1 MFNGDDDFPMGA
13 MHSFGQMHQQM
24 MSDMNMMTGG
34 MLRNMGMGGPMFGG
48 LMVPS
53 PFGAITDGS
62 GQQPSR
68 RRQELEMNP
77 FAPFGGLLG
86 GLGGMGM
93 MMPPPGQGANMYM
106 SSSVMTIGPDG
117 KPRVEQQ
124 TVRRHGDVTE
134 TKRRVD
140 KNGESSMSIGHSI
153 GDRSHFIDKKRDRE
167 GNVRKQQRFQNLD
180 EASAEAFDREFSSR
194 VRQGYGSG
202 SRSSNLRE
210 IDNGLSSSRR
220 SPFGGAGASS
230 SSRRMESRGA
240 SRGAPIVTLPEEEE
254 TAHSRSSTSHRVG
267 GPLIREISEEEAE
280 QAASSIPKRRRGQQ

>member
-1 MFNGDDDFPMGA
+1 MFNGDDDFPMG
-13 MHSFGQMHQQM
+13 MRGFGQMHQQM
-24 MSDMNMMTGG
+24 MNEMNMMTGG
-34 MLRNMGMGGPMFGG
+34 MLRMTGFPGGMMGGPFGG
-48 LMVPS
+48 LMGGMGH

-62 GQQPSR
+62 GQPPSR
-68 RRQELEMNP
+68 RRQELEINP

-86 GLGGMGM
+86 SMGGMGM
-93 MMPPPGQGANMYM
+93 MPQPGQGPSMFM

-140 KNGESSMSIGHSI
+140 RNGESSISIGHSI

-167 GNVRKQQRFQNLD
+167 GNVRKQQRFVNLD
-180 EASAEAFDREFSSR
+180 EANAEAFDREFSSR
-194 VRQGYGSG
+194 VRQGYGG
-202 SRSSNLRE
+202 AASRSNLRE
-210 IDNGLSSSRR
+210 IDNGSSSRR
-220 SPFGGAGASS
+220 SPGYRRTEDRVSS
-230 SSRRMESRGA
+230 

-254 TAHSRSSTSHRVG
+254 PSQSRSSHSHRVG

-280 QAASSIPKRRRGQQ
+280 QTSPSSIPKRRRGPI

>member
-1 MFNGDDDFPMGA
+1 MFNDDDDFPMGA
-13 MHSFGQMHQQM
+13 MHSFGQMHHQM
-24 MSDMNMMTGG
+24 MNDMNMMTGG
-34 MLRNMGMGGPMFGG
+34 MLRNMGMGGFPGPFGHPFGG
-48 LMVPS
+48 LMGH

-62 GQQPSR
+62 GQPATR

-86 GLGGMGM
+86 GMGGIR
-93 MMPPPGQGANMYM
+93 MPPPGQGTNMFM

-117 KPRVEQQ
+117 RPRVEQQ
-124 TVRRHGDVTE
+124 TVRKHGDVTE

-167 GNVRKQQRFQNLD
+167 GNVRKQQRFVNLD
-180 EASAEAFDREFSSR
+180 EANAEAFDREFSSR
-194 VRQGYGSG
+194 VRQGGYGG
-202 SRSSNLRE
+202 ASRSSNLRE
-210 IDNGLSSSRR
+210 VEDSSRR
-220 SPFGGAGASS
+220 PSGFRRTEDRTSS
-230 SSRRMESRGA
+230 

-254 TAHSRSSTSHRVG
+254 TSQSRSSPSRRIG

-280 QAASSIPKRRRGQQ
+280 QATSSIPKRRRGQI

>member
-1 MFNGDDDFPMGA
+1 MFNGDDDFPMG
-13 MHSFGQMHQQM
+13 MHSFGQMQQQM
-24 MSDMNMMTGG
+24 MNDMNMMTGG
-34 MLRNMGMGGPMFGG
+34 MLRNMGMGGFPGGMMGSPFGG
-48 LMVPS
+48 LMGH

-62 GQQPSR
+62 GQHASR

-93 MMPPPGQGANMYM
+93 MMPPPGQGANMFM

-117 KPRVEQQ
+117 RPRVEQQ

-140 KNGESSMSIGHSI
+140 RNGESSMSIGHSI

-167 GNVRKQQRFQNLD
+167 GNVRKQQRFVNLD
-180 EASAEAFDREFSSR
+180 EANAEAFDREFSSR
-194 VRQGYGSG
+194 VRHGYGG
-202 SRSSNLRE
+202 SSRSNLRE
-210 IDNGLSSSRR
+210 IDDGNTSRR
-220 SPFGGAGASS
+220 SPQT
-230 SSRRMESRGA
+230 RRTEDRTT

-254 TAHSRSSTSHRVG
+254 PSQSRSSTSDRIG

-280 QAASSIPKRRRGQQ
+280 QSSSIPKRRRGPF

>member
-1 MFNGDDDFPMGA
+1 MFNDDDDFPMGA

-24 MSDMNMMTGG
+24 MNDMNMMTGG
-34 MLRNMGMGGPMFGG
+34 MLRNMGMGGFGGGMMGGPFGHPFGG
-48 LMVPS
+48 LMGH

-62 GQQPSR
+62 GQPPSR

-86 GLGGMGM
+86 GMGGIR
-93 MMPPPGQGANMYM
+93 MPQPGSGANMYM

-117 KPRVEQQ
+117 RPRVEQQ

-140 KNGESSMSIGHSI
+140 RNGESSMSIGHSI

-167 GNVRKQQRFQNLD
+167 GNVRKQQRFVNLD
-180 EASAEAFDREFSSR
+180 EANAEAFDREFSTR
-194 VRQGYGSG
+194 VRQGYGG
-202 SRSSNLRE
+202 VSRSSNLRE
-210 IDNGLSSSRR
+210 IEDSNGSRR
-220 SPFGGAGASS
+220 PT
-230 SSRRMESRGA
+230 SRRTETTT

-254 TAHSRSSTSHRVG
+254 PSQSRSSASHRIG

-280 QAASSIPKRRRGQQ
+280 QTASSIPKRRRGPI